1 MCEKIIPPE
10 MVRRLAQASRISL
23 TEEEMERFAG
33 QLSGV
38 LEAFKALDALEV
50 EGVEPSYHPVPL
62 EEDQR
67 EDVEETWD
75 WDPLANVGFSDKR
88 FIRGPR
94 VR

>member
-50 EGVEPSYHPVPL
+50 EGVEPSYHPVPPGGGPAGGRGGDL
-62 EEDQR
+62 GLGPPGQR
-67 EDVEETWD
+67 GV
-75 WDPLANVGFSDKR
+75 LG
-88 FIRGPR
+88 
-94 VR
+94 